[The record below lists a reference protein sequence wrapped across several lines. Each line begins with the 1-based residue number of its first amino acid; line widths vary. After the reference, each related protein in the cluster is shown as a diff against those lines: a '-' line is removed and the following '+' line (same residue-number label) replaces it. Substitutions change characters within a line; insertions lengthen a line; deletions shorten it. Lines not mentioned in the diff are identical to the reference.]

1 MKSYNYRANCFLN
14 KKDYKR
20 AIAYFKKVIELNP
33 EYADAYDSRCQIR
46 FLQGKYHEALPD
58 FDKAIMLDAQF
69 NHALYRRNRAELAIK
84 DTVSAMGD
92 LNKAIKLND
101 SDAQYLTLREWLYLA
116 QGSLRRP

>member
-1 MKSYNYRANCFLN
+1 
-14 KKDYKR
+14 
-20 AIAYFKKVIELNP
+20 
-33 EYADAYDSRCQIR
+33 
-46 FLQGKYHEALPD
+46 
-58 FDKAIMLDAQF
+58 MLDAQF

-84 DTVSAMGD
+84 DTVSAMRD